1 MKTEA
6 IVADRTAPVSSIFTP
21 ADLNE
26 MTTGQFLD
34 VLEWWAKLS
43 SEERQAVLA
52 GRKQTRH

>member
-6 IVADRTAPVSSIFTP
+6 IFTADRTVPVFQFTP

-26 MTTGQFLD
+26 MTTGQFFEM
-34 VLEWWAKLS
+34 LERWAKLS
-43 SEERQAVLA
+43 PEERQAVLA

>member
-6 IVADRTAPVSSIFTP
+6 IVASRTAQVFELTP

-26 MTTGQFLD
+26 MTTGQFFDMLQR
-34 VLEWWAKLS
+34 WAELIPQ
-43 SEERQAVLA
+43 ERQAVLA